1 MMEGGYLS
9 TPLLFLIQIGF
20 GFYTMLL
27 LLRFLLQATRADFYN
42 PISQMIINV
51 TAPVLK
57 QFRRFIPG
65 YRGMDISSLVAAW
78 AATAIEGLLILAIVG
93 YDGALLA
100 ALPWALPQLVSLF
113 FSIFIFSIVIQA
125 VMSWFPT
132 TQGHPLQLLVSQIA
146 ATVTN
151 PVRRVFPA
159 RSSGV
164 DFTPMLAIIG
174 LKVLKMLIMPP
185 LFALFG
191 VPPIL
196 QK

>member
-1 MMEGGYLS
+1 MEGGYLS

-42 PISQMIINV
+42 PISQMIVNF
-51 TAPVLK
+51 TAPVLR

-65 YRGMDISSLVAAW
+65 YRGLDIASLVAAW
-78 AATAIEGLLILAIVG
+78 VVTTIESVLILAIVG
-93 YDGALLA
+93 FQGSLLS
-100 ALPWALPQLVSLF
+100 ALPWALPQLVSLLF
-113 FSIFIFSIVIQA
+113 TIFIFSIVIQA
-125 VMSWFPT
+125 IMSWFPAT
-132 TQGHPLQLLVSQIA
+132 HGHPLQQLVSQIA

-151 PVRRVFPA
+151 PVRRLFPVGT
-159 RSSGV
+159 SGI

-174 LKVLKMLIMPP
+174 LIVLKMLILPP

-191 VPPIL
+191 IPPIL
-196 QK
+196 QR